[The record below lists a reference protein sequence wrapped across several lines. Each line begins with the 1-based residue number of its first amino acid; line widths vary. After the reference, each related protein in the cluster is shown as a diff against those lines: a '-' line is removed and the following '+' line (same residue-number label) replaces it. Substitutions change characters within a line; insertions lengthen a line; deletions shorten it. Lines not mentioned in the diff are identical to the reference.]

1 MPTYEYHCTK
11 CGHEFEVF
19 HSITADPIRV
29 CPKCSAKKVE
39 RKIGIGG
46 AILFRGGGFYETDY
60 RSESYS
66 KAAEAERKASEPNAG
81 ANSSGATSGEAKK
94 ETGSN
99 PAAATGTTSSD
110 AKASESAKPSSA
122 PREPQPESKATHP
135 SRVGRGVGN
144 IIERPPQPAPRKDA
158 DRSGTSAAPKSKST
172 PTPKSKSKSTPAA
185 KPSRRAKR

>member
-46 AILFRGGGFYETDY
+46 AVLFRGGGFYETDY

-66 KAAEAERKASEPNAG
+66 KAAEAERKASEPAAG
-81 ANSSGATSGEAKK
+81 GGTQGDAKK
-94 ETGSN
+94 EPGST
-99 PAAATGTTSSD
+99 PAAASAGATGSD
-110 AKASESAKPSSA
+110 AKASEPAKAASA

-144 IIERPPQPAPRKDA
+144 ILERPPQPASRKDA
-158 DRSGTSAAPKSKST
+158 DRSAASA
-172 PTPKSKSKSTPAA
+172 AA
-185 KPSRRAKR
+185 KPKPKAKPARRTKR